1 MDVTR
6 ETALKIISSIQ
17 KELIEKHSFN
27 TKVGAEL
34 EFYIRS
40 ENGSE
45 EQILGIASQDCL
57 RIEKEKGWMQYE
69 CVLKHTDNLTDLCE
83 NLRYLKSLIS
93 FESKQR
99 EARAYFDAKPFDDD
113 YGSALH
119 FHVSLYLD
127 NYKNILSCSKPEE
140 NPVMCKLIAGILD
153 LSEEFTYLLC
163 KEEDDFKRFQANF
176 MAPTTISWGGNNR
189 TTIIRIPDVKPEDKR
204 IEFRLAPS
212 SSDPEIALMCLM
224 IGIKNGLERD
234 LKLPDRIF
242 GNAHDEQ
249 YNLKPLPKSL
259 QEARISFENGKIL
272 AEHIMKLGALGV

>member
-1 MDVTR
+1 MHVTR
-6 ETALKIISSIQ
+6 ETARKIISSIK
-17 KELIEKHSFN
+17 KELIEKHSLYP
-27 TKVGAEL
+27 KIGAEL

-40 ENGSE
+40 DNGAE
-45 EQILGIASQDCL
+45 EQVIGIAAQDCM
-57 RIEKEKGWMQYE
+57 RVEKEKGWKQYE
-69 CVLKHTDNLTDLCE
+69 CVLKHTNDLEDLSE

-93 FESKQR
+93 LESKQR

-119 FHVSLYLD
+119 FHVSLDVD
-127 NYKNILSCSKPEE
+127 NYKNVLECAKPED
-140 NPVMCKLIAGILD
+140 NPVMCKLIAGMLD

-163 KEEDDFKRFQANF
+163 KDEDDYKRFEPNF

-189 TTIIRIPDVKPEDKR
+189 STIIRIPDVKPEEKR

-212 SSDPEIALMCLM
+212 SADPDTALMCLM
-224 IGIKNGLERD
+224 IGIKNGLDNNLVLPERV
-234 LKLPDRIF
+234 F

-259 QEARISFENGKIL
+259 DEAKMAFENGKNL
-272 AEHIMKLGALGV
+272 AEYIKKIGG